1 MKENIAAILVYLEI
15 NSKQA
20 LAILLE
26 ADGSINRLGTGSV
39 NNTENDLYIGKT
51 KNNLFVNLLSK
62 IDTRWFKHQGSY
74 DVPDKKGKICE
85 LTIIFLHEDSKESI
99 WKFRY
104 GSESQGPPDDIRQFV
119 VEAIKLTE
127 SWYIEQKEM
136 VGKSSESNKPWWKY
150 W

>member
-1 MKENIAAILVYLEI
+1 MKENIDAIAVSLEVD
-15 NSKQA
+15 SKHA
-20 LAILLE
+20 LGIVLA
-26 ADGSINRLGTGSV
+26 ADGLINRLGTGSV
-39 NNTENDLYIGKT
+39 NNTENDLYIGIT
-51 KNNLFVNLLSK
+51 KNNLFDNLLSK
-62 IDTRWFKHQGSY
+62 IDSRWFEHQGSY

-127 SWYIEQKEM
+127 PWYIEQKKM
-136 VGKSSESNKPWWKY
+136 VGKSSESNKPWWKF